1 MPVTALE
8 PLAGASSQA
17 RGTGLVS
24 ISIPVAATARNG
36 TAAMNTNPVKR
47 RPFRYG
53 ADLIEDARVLF
64 QNRYGRPVNTE
75 EAREMLDNLVGFF
88 RTLHLWRHTQLKRA
102 TSRNPRTSTEQVALE
117 PTPELSPEPTEL
129 AARQTDPLIE
139 TNERSETALHISL
152 KRMRR
157 RRFGSE
163 RQSTKPNR
171 LN

>member
-24 ISIPVAATARNG
+24 ISIPVAAIARNG
-36 TAAMNTNPVKR
+36 NAAMNTNPVKR
-47 RPFRYG
+47 RPFRYD
-53 ADLIEDARVLF
+53 ADLLEDARVLF

-88 RTLHLWRHTQLKRA
+88 RTLHLWRHAQLKRA
-102 TSRNPRTSTEQVALE
+102 TSRNRSTSTEQVALV
-117 PTPELSPEPTEL
+117 PTPEPTEL

-139 TNERSETALHISL
+139 PNERPETGLHLSL